1 MDIGKDYFDNYVGSF
16 VDQSLE
22 YGHISIDKASYM
34 FDLVANSEILI
45 RELDNFSKLLVVYG
59 IYGTIQLL
67 TWSYTSYPS
76 RKNLEKKIKE

>member
-59 IYGTIQLL
+59 IYGTIQ
-67 TWSYTSYPS
+67 
-76 RKNLEKKIKE
+76 